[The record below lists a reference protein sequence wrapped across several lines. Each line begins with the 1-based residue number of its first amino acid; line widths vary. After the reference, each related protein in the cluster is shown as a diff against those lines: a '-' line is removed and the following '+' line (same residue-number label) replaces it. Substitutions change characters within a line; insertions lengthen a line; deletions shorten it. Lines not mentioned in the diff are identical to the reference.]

1 MARETFPVDL
11 ELMSGDEGGS
21 ETILVAERL
30 DFRGAPKEECDA
42 SGRASEVNR
51 MDGSPRGNRF
61 RCGVYRVVAALR
73 MSIHASPENCR
84 CFRM

>member
-1 MARETFPVDL
+1 MAREALPVAL
-11 ELMSGDEGGS
+11 ELMFGDEGGP

-30 DFRGAPKEECDA
+30 DFRGSPEEECDA

-51 MDGSPRGNRF
+51 MHGSPRRSRF
-61 RCGVYRVVAALR
+61 RRGVYRVVAALR